1 MAQFNLL
8 SRCSKF
14 RLVISDDKFISVS
27 IQFSDTYLIDRT
39 NTDLVPVSYLL
50 LLISPKKLQC
60 NKIYVQCKQLIATL
74 AYTSQH
80 QNGIMF
86 VTDRAFDRKKP

>member
-1 MAQFNLL
+1 MAQFNLM
-8 SRCSKF
+8 SRCSKL
-14 RLVISDDKFISVS
+14 RLVLSDDKFISVS
-27 IQFSDTYLIDRT
+27 IQFNDTNLIDRT
-39 NTDLVPVSYLL
+39 NANLVPVSYLL
-50 LLISPKKLQC
+50 LIIPPLRLQR
-60 NKIYVQCKQLIATL
+60 NQTYIQCEQIIATL

>member
-27 IQFSDTYLIDRT
+27 IQFSDTYLIDRA
-39 NTDLVPVSYLL
+39 NTDLVPNNLPFLPLPLNVSSFLQ
-50 LLISPKKLQC
+50 ITSP
-60 NKIYVQCKQLIATL
+60 T
-74 AYTSQH
+74 T
-80 QNGIMF
+80 
-86 VTDRAFDRKKP
+86 

>member
-27 IQFSDTYLIDRT
+27 IQFNDTNLIDRT
-39 NTDLVPVSYLL
+39 NADLVPVSYH
-50 LLISPKKLQC
+50 LLITSPLKLQC
-60 NKIYVQCKQLIATL
+60 NHEYIRCEQIIATL

-86 VTDRAFDRKKP
+86 VTDRAFDRRKP

>member
-1 MAQFNLL
+1 MAQFNPM
-8 SRCSKF
+8 SRCSKL
-14 RLVISDDKFISVS
+14 RLVLSDDKFISVS
-27 IQFSDTYLIDRT
+27 IQFNDTNLIDRT
-39 NTDLVPVSYLL
+39 NADLVPVSYH
-50 LLISPKKLQC
+50 LLITSPLKLRRNYKYIRCEQ
-60 NKIYVQCKQLIATL
+60 IIATL

>member
-1 MAQFNLL
+1 MAQFNLM
-8 SRCSKF
+8 SRCSKL
-14 RLVISDDKFISVS
+14 RLVLSDDKFISVS
-27 IQFSDTYLIDRT
+27 IQFNDTNLIDRT
-39 NTDLVPVSYLL
+39 NANLVPVSYLL
-50 LLISPKKLQC
+50 LIIPPSKLQR
-60 NKIYVQCKQLIATL
+60 NQAYIQCEQIIATL

>member
-1 MAQFNLL
+1 MGQLNLL

-27 IQFSDTYLIDRT
+27 IQFSDTNLIDRT
-39 NTDLVPVSYLL
+39 NADLVPASYLL
-50 LLISPKKLQC
+50 LLTPPIKLQR
-60 NKIYVQCKQLIATL
+60 NQSYIQCEQLIATL

-86 VTDRAFDRKKP
+86 VTGRAFYRRKP

>member
-1 MAQFNLL
+1 MAQFNLM
-8 SRCSKF
+8 SRCSKL
-14 RLVISDDKFISVS
+14 RLVLSDDKFISVS
-27 IQFSDTYLIDRT
+27 IQFNDTNLIDRT
-39 NTDLVPVSYLL
+39 NANLVPVSYLL
-50 LLISPKKLQC
+50 LIILPLKLRC
-60 NKIYVQCKQLIATL
+60 NKFHIQYEQIIATL

>member
-1 MAQFNLL
+1 MAQFNPM
-8 SRCSKF
+8 SRCSKL
-14 RLVISDDKFISVS
+14 RLVLSDDKFISVS
-27 IQFSDTYLIDRT
+27 IQFNDTNLIDRT
-39 NTDLVPVSYLL
+39 NANLVPVSYLL
-50 LLISPKKLQC
+50 LIILPLKLRC
-60 NKIYVQCKQLIATL
+60 NKSHIQYEQIIATS

>member
-1 MAQFNLL
+1 MAQFNPMSLF
-8 SRCSKF
+8 SKL
-14 RLVISDDKFISVS
+14 RLVLSDDKFISVS
-27 IQFSDTYLIDRT
+27 IQFNDTNLIDRT
-39 NTDLVPVSYLL
+39 NANLVPVSYLL
-50 LLISPKKLQC
+50 LIVLPLKLRC
-60 NKIYVQCKQLIATL
+60 NKLHIQYEQIIATL